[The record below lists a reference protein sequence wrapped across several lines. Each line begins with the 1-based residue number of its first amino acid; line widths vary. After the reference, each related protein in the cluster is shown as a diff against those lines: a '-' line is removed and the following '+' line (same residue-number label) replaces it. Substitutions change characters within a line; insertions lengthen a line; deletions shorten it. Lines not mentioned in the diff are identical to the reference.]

1 MAIDKDIIISA
12 RDFLSRNW
20 SVDEIAQVEVLDSH
34 QGYEALL
41 DKLTWII
48 NYLIDRDIERLF
60 WMLYRIDV
68 SEKKVKSTLDYTG
81 PDDAGRALAKLVLE
95 REIQKAQTRAHF
107 KDTSFQDN
115 EMDDEE
121 RW

>member
-1 MAIDKDIIISA
+1 M
-12 RDFLSRNW
+12 
-20 SVDEIAQVEVLDSH
+20 
-34 QGYEALL
+34 
-41 DKLTWII
+41 TWII

-95 REIQKAQTRAHF
+95 REIKRPKQEHISKIHPSKTMKWMMRNVGKLPYF
-107 KDTSFQDN
+107 LIN
-115 EMDDEE
+115 YI
-121 RW
+121 